1 MSVSDSGVSV
11 LMPAYNAADYI
22 EKTLQS
28 VINQQYTDYE
38 IVIVDDGSSDTTLKV
53 IEKWQRNFP
62 EKIKIKAQKN
72 SGVSETRNT
81 LLSLARKKYFT
92 FLDSDDYLDSDYLG
106 KLVQAAEENNAD
118 MVISGQR
125 KVSNEGEL
133 IALIHYPVDQ
143 YPGTA
148 MRRLNFAGK
157 LYRREFVQNT
167 GVHFQK
173 QNLYEDNPFNLA
185 LMSLADNLTIL
196 PYEGYNQIVHVGS
209 ITARKITNNQIPYK
223 AIEETVRLVSENKNL
238 IKDYDL
244 FVYTLL
250 SFFVF
255 FIFKANKNHSY
266 MRMDKKRQSNT
277 DTVLKFVVFAEK
289 TLADLPFS
297 VYDNKYLKYNKVK
310 DLPIAQ
316 KIGVYTFLRLLKWNL
331 LLPFVKIYYRI

>member
-1 MSVSDSGVSV
+1 MSMSDSGVSI
-11 LMPAYNAADYI
+11 LIPAYNAADYI
-22 EKTLQS
+22 DKTLQS
-28 VINQQYTDYE
+28 VIDQQYTDYE
-38 IVIVDDGSSDTTLKV
+38 IVIVDDGSSDATLKV
-53 IEKWQRNFP
+53 IEKWQRRFSQT
-62 EKIKIKAQKN
+62 IKIKSQKN

-92 FLDSDDYLDSDYLG
+92 FLDSDDYLDSDYLE

-125 KVSNEGEL
+125 KVSHEGDL

-143 YPGTA
+143 YPSIA

-157 LYRREFVQNT
+157 LYRREFVKKT

-223 AIEETVRLVSENKNL
+223 AIEETVKLVSENKKS

-266 MRMDKKRQSNT
+266 MRMDKQRQSNT
-277 DTVLKFVVFAEK
+277 ETVLKFAVFAEK
-289 TLADLPFS
+289 LLAGLPSS
-297 VYDNKYLKYNKVK
+297 VYENKYFKFNNVK
-310 DLPIAQ
+310 DLPVTQ
-316 KIGVYTFLRLLKWNL
+316 KVGVYTFLRLLKWNL
-331 LLPFVKIYYRI
+331 LLPFIKLYYQI